1 MEGRFLFRG
10 LFACFPVEKNIFG
23 PISLLLQRR
32 TKPFDHFDTF
42 IRGRSFYLGEEKFR
56 GFFEFAPERE
66 DIFSTD

>member
-1 MEGRFLFRG
+1 MEDFY
-10 LFACFPVEKNIFG
+10 FAGCSRAFQSREIFFG